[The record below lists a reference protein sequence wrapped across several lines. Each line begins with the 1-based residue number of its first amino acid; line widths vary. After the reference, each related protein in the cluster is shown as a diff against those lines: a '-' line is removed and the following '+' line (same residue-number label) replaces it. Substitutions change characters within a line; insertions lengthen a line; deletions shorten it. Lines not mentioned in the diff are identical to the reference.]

1 MKLCLIRD
9 NFDFSEFPNQLPD
22 SAKAQVQVQVQALIY
37 SAIKMGGG
45 L

>member
-9 NFDFSEFPNQLPD
+9 NFDFSEFPNQLPH
-22 SAKAQVQVQVQALIY
+22 SAKVQALLFC
-37 SAIKMGGG
+37 AIKMGGG